1 MSEFIELFA
10 PGMRHWREYRDAE
23 KMLIVTSKRGDDGP
37 QPLDLDSGRVVL
49 VVPERPAAAPGEP
62 EATDGAGP

>member
-23 KMLIVTSKRGDDGP
+23 KMLVVETKKGGDGP
-37 QPLDLDSGRVVL
+37 QPLDLDSGHVIL
-49 VVPERPAAAPGEP
+49 VVPERHEAAP
-62 EATDGAGP
+62 EADQDEA